1 MSDVK
6 ETTILLVEDEEA
18 HARLIERNLK
28 RAGLRNRLLW
38 VDGGQKALDLL
49 YGADGTGN
57 PDRPD
62 PILLLLD
69 LNMPG
74 VNGYQVL
81 KTLKSHDELHK
92 VPVIILTTTDD
103 QREID
108 HAYDMGAN
116 AYITK
121 PVELTDFIK
130 TISELGLFLQ
140 IVHSPYLG

>member
-1 MSDVK
+1 MSDVQ

-28 RAGLRNRLLW
+28 RAGVRNPLLW

-81 KTLKSHDELHK
+81 KTLKTHDDLHK
-92 VPVIILTTTDD
+92 IPVIILTTTDD

-121 PVELTDFIK
+121 PVELNDFIK
-130 TISELGLFLQ
+130 TIGELGLFLQ
-140 IVHSPYLG
+140 IVHSPHLG